1 MSQIDNLQILI
12 NTLQNVKEEEIKRE
26 KEEQAL
32 HSRLIHLE
40 NEINRQNCFIE
51 QLHSLT
57 EKFMDHVL

>member
-26 KEEQAL
+26 KEEQVL
-32 HSRLIHLE
+32 HNRLNHLE
-40 NEINRQNCFIE
+40 IEVDRQNRFIE

>member
-26 KEEQAL
+26 KEEQVL
-32 HSRLIHLE
+32 HNRLNCLE
-40 NEINRQNCFIE
+40 IEVDRQNRFIE

>member
-12 NTLQNVKEEEIKRE
+12 NTLQNVKEEELKRE
-26 KEEQAL
+26 KEEQVL
-32 HSRLIHLE
+32 HSRLDHLE
-40 NEINRQNCFIE
+40 IEVDRQNRFIE

>member
-26 KEEQAL
+26 KEEQVL
-32 HSRLIHLE
+32 HSRLNCLE
-40 NEINRQNCFIE
+40 IEVDRQNRFIE